1 MLHIVGALTDIDCAF
16 DQMADAT
23 PAAPAET
30 TPTPAAPAA
39 ADAAAPAA
47 VDPAAAAVGADAAAL
62 ADAVPAPPAAPSLA
76 SFQVK
81 ETGDVAQV
89 IFCSTRLT
97 GQQMSDILFA
107 PTVWDLGAAKNPLY
121 AESDYIHPKFMVTPY
136 LIGQP
141 EFKKAKKD
149 AVSVAKL
156 ANKTAAQPVDPDAQA
171 LSKVNELLFDKMVTL
186 FAALLERAAA
196 EGQWI
201 VVDRVRARAPAAE
214 LLLECA
220 LLKASAKP
228 TILVIDSLQRLQK
241 FGEDPVGSSHLA
253 DLARLR
259 ATAKECAAAKGKGG
273 AKGKGKGASSA
284 GSLELPAFYSLDA
297 FGDARAFAKPD
308 VKCPCEPDPSHYNKR
323 TQRVDP
329 RVAWSYHYYRTM
341 FASGTHYLLFEDD
354 DIATDI
360 RGMLKF
366 GTVAFNGDSG
376 NTTHRASNPLD
387 SPRCASQP
395 HSTHIASSL
404 PVAR

>member
-1 MLHIVGALTDIDCAF
+1 
-16 DQMADAT
+16 
-23 PAAPAET
+23 
-30 TPTPAAPAA
+30 
-39 ADAAAPAA
+39 
-47 VDPAAAAVGADAAAL
+47 
-62 ADAVPAPPAAPSLA
+62 
-76 SFQVK
+76 
-81 ETGDVAQV
+81 
-89 IFCSTRLT
+89 
-97 GQQMSDILFA
+97 MS
-107 PTVWDLGAAKNPLY
+107 VWDLGAAKNPLY

-171 LSKVNELLFDKMVTL
+171 LTKVNELLFDKMVTL

-220 LLKASAKP
+220 LIKASAKP
-228 TILVIDSLQRLQK
+228 TILVIDSLQRLKK
-241 FGEDPVGSSHLA
+241 FADDPVGSTHLA
-253 DLARLR
+253 DLERLR
-259 ATAKECAAAKGKGG
+259 ATAKECAAVKGKGG
-273 AKGKGKGASSA
+273 AKGKGKGASA
-284 GSLELPAFYSLDA
+284 DRLELPAFYALDQ

-308 VKCPCEPDPSHYNKR
+308 VKCPCEPEPSHFNKR

-376 NTTHRASNPLD
+376 NTTHTAPPTL
-387 SPRCASQP
+387 
-395 HSTHIASSL
+395 STHHAAPPTLSTNIASSL
-404 PVAR
+404 PVALASLPVAHLAWSRLLLFGQPWRTLDSRRRSRPPTRSSSSPTPAASRRPSPRSTPP